1 MVVSRPMIAQAPDNS
16 WSELLTSSHG
26 RSRCF
31 FPKVSNLAQNRRRRP
46 VIIMLCRLPGWA
58 AS

>member
-16 WSELLTSSHG
+16 WSELLTSSQE
-26 RSRCF
+26 RRRCF
-31 FPKVSNLAQNRRRRP
+31 LPKVSNLAQNRRRRP
-46 VIIMLCRLPGWA
+46 VIIILSRLPGWA